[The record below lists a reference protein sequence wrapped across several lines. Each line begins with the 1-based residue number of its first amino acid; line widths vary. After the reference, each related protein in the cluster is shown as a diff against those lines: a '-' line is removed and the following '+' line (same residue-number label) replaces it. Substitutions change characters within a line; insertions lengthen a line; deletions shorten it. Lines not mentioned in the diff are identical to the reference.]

1 MPRPVDIPTVTNLD
15 RDKLVTYPLDGPE
28 YEALLRWLP
37 ITYDAKT
44 MRGSYY
50 FQMLPGAV
58 TKPHAHPGYEEFLVL
73 EGTAIESDGRVLN
86 TGDFV
91 SFKPGSFHN
100 TRTETG
106 CLMIVFGWDNDARG

>member
-1 MPRPVDIPTVTNLD
+1 MQRPVDIPTVIKTD
-15 RDKLVTYPLDGPE
+15 PSTFEAYKLDGPE

-37 ITYDAKT
+37 ITFDQKT
-44 MRGSYY
+44 SRGSYY

-58 TKPHAHPGYEEFLVL
+58 TKPHTHPNYEEFFVI
-73 EGTAIESDGRVLN
+73 EGEAIESDGRVLN

-91 SFKPGSFHN
+91 SFQPGSHHN

-106 CLMIVFGWDNDARG
+106 CLMIVFEWAPA

>member
-1 MPRPVDIPTVTNLD
+1 MQRAVDIPTVVNLD
-15 RDKLVTYPLDGPE
+15 RNKLEAYTLDGPD
-28 YEALLRWLP
+28 YPGLRWLP
-37 ITYDAKT
+37 ITFDQKT
-44 MRGSYY
+44 SRGSYY

-58 TKPHAHPGYEEFLVL
+58 TKPHTHPNYEEFFVI

-106 CLMIVFGWDNDARG
+106 CLMIVFEWAPA